1 MRFRRKFRGKHTRR
15 AGMKGDWLVLAH
27 TLCPVVGPGIP
38 QCTELPIP
46 SSSDLIE
53 AAFINADDLIAKE
66 DALTIVRMV
75 GEVHYGLSVIFGE
88 SVTSPLQ
95 IAVTFD
101 EGIYL
106 QTTDASGVGISLD
119 PRLSTDAELDT
130 WLWRRRNVAVF
141 DTLGPGG
148 AGGEKEQWWTPQDYA
163 SGMNAHLDLRVKR
176 RMVRGQQLVY
186 TAGCAQSVVFG
197 VPTGLPVITS
207 WMNFNMRGYV
217 KF

>member
-1 MRFRRKFRGKHTRR
+1 MRFRKKFRGKHTRR

-27 TLCPVVGPGIP
+27 TLCPVVGPGVP

-75 GEVHYGLSVIFGE
+75 GEIHYGLSAFFDDVAA
-88 SVTSPLQ
+88 PLQ
-95 IAVTFD
+95 VAVTWD

-106 QTTDASGVGISLD
+106 QTTDANGVGISLD

-130 WLWRRRNVAVF
+130 WLWRRRNVAIF
-141 DTLGPGG
+141 DTLGSTDGGG
-148 AGGEKEQWWTPQDYA
+148 AKKEQWWTPQDYHA
-163 SGMNAHLDLRVKR
+163 GMAAHLDLRVKR

-197 VPTGLPVITS
+197 VPALINVTS

>member
-1 MRFRRKFRGKHTRR
+1 MKFRRKFRGKHTRR
-15 AGMKGDWLVLAH
+15 PGMKGDWVVLAH

-38 QCTELPIP
+38 QCTELPVP

-53 AAFINADDLIAKE
+53 AAFINANDLIEKE

-75 GEVHYGLSVIFGE
+75 GEIHYGLSAQFDGLIT
-88 SVTSPLQ
+88 TSPSQ
-95 IAVTFD
+95 HAVTWD

-130 WLWRRRNVAVF
+130 WLWRRRNIAVF
-141 DTLGPGG
+141 DAVGG
-148 AGGEKEQWWTPQDYA
+148 AVKEQWWTNQDYA
-163 SGMNAHLDLRVKR
+163 SGMNAHLDIRVKR
-176 RMVRGQQLVY
+176 KMVRGTQLVY
-186 TAGCAQSVVFG
+186 TAGCAQSIVFG
-197 VPTGLPVITS
+197 IPSLVTITS